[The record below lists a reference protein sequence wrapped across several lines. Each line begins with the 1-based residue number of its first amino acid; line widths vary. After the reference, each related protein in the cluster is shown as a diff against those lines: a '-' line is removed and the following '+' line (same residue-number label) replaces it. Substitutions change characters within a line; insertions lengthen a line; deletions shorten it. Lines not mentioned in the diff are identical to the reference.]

1 MSFSNNPARKSLS
14 SLFQQRC
21 FVCSSPQWILL
32 FHHRSYPFSH
42 RWRRTHSRALCGSKG
57 YVCGEEEEEIIV
69 ASIRFPLVHTHTSHT
84 YIHPT
89 ANNCQ
94 TNISPPGHNLHTY
107 GGFKKKERRE
117 YILHGKGLTA
127 LMNPDPPPLPCA
139 RARHMRLHIYTY
151 THTQVYLC
159 SAQQQFAVVTYELF
173 SPSPPPPTPP
183 PKLVWG

>member
-1 MSFSNNPARKSLS
+1 MHQINTKLVLIIHSLVLTKRKTDWLSLLSLPSMSFSNNPARKSLS

-107 GGFKKKERRE
+107 GAFKKKERE
-117 YILHGKGLTA
+117 ENIS
-127 LMNPDPPPLPCA
+127 
-139 RARHMRLHIYTY
+139 YTER
-151 THTQVYLC
+151 V
-159 SAQQQFAVVTYELF
+159 
-173 SPSPPPPTPP
+173 
-183 PKLVWG
+183 